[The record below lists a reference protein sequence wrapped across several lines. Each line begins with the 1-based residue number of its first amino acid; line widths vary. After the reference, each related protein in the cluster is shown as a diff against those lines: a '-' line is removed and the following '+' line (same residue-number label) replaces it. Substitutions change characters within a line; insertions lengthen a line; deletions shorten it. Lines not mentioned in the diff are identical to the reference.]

1 MSPRLTD
8 LRSIY
13 FPFLWIKLT
22 KVFCVIL
29 QLKFGGQTMQQK
41 MKQKAVSSSSSSTTR
56 VTKRGNGGRGQR
68 AAAPSSAA
76 VPPPKPAIPIQGQQG
91 KLGMTLFAIKI
102 GDI

>member
-1 MSPRLTD
+1 MDSNGTAVNCFTKYLF
-8 LRSIY
+8 SIS
-13 FPFLWIKLT
+13 LDQVHKS
-22 KVFCVIL
+22 IL
-29 QLKFGGQTMQQK
+29 CDSSTEVGGQTMQQK

-91 KLGMTLFAIKI
+91 KL
-102 GDI
+102 